1 MQNAKGGRAE
11 LLQLGQR
18 YLDALVLGDP
28 DHVPLT
34 SDYRATENAAT
45 TRTGEGLW
53 RTARSFP
60 GYPSLLCDELLG
72 HVVVVGAV
80 ETTSLQPIALRL
92 RISGGAIAE
101 AEAIVSSSAHGFFAD
116 VDKLLHSDLIY
127 EAPVPAGRG
136 ATREELRHIADT
148 YWIALG
154 ESDGSL
160 VPVHYRADRFANG
173 KKVTHNLEILLSP
186 DKAFHSISSLLTA
199 TRPAR
204 PQVREKRFFILDA
217 ERGVAVSTA
226 MVDFADDP
234 RNPRPDTGCFYITNI
249 LKITDGQIRII
260 DAIHQ
265 ILPRG
270 SSSGWG
276 AGEGSVA

>member
-1 MQNAKGGRAE
+1 MPDRKGDRAE
-11 LLQLGQR
+11 LLELGRR

-28 DHVPLT
+28 GHVPLT
-34 SDYRATENAAT
+34 SDYRATENGAMT
-45 TRTGEGLW
+45 KSGEGLW
-53 RTARSFP
+53 HTARSFP
-60 GYPSLLCDELLG
+60 GHPSLVCDEVLG
-72 HVVVVGAV
+72 QVVILGAV

-92 RISGGAIAE
+92 RMRGGAVAE

-127 EAPVPAGRG
+127 DAPLPAGRG
-136 ATREELRHIADT
+136 ASREDLHAIADS

-173 KKVTHNLEILLSP
+173 KKVTNNLEILLSP
-186 DKAFHSISSLLTA
+186 DKAFHSIASLLTA

-204 PQVREKRFFILDA
+204 PQVREKRFPILDA
-217 ERGVAVSTA
+217 ERSVAVSIA

-234 RNPRPDTGCFYITNI
+234 RNPRPDTGCFYVTNL

-270 SSSGWG
+270 SSSGWR
-276 AGEGSVA
+276 ADDESST